1 VPHFISL
8 VFGGFYSLSGRVIRV
23 NSWDEFKRLLS
34 KYDVREMAYN
44 VEEDVAYFIKS
55 ETGGKEIKLHS
66 YWSM

>member
-1 VPHFISL
+1 
-8 VFGGFYSLSGRVIRV
+8 LSGRVIRV